1 MSMRDGTLTDGC
13 GELRIAVGAYVLG
26 ALPAAEAEQVR
37 EHLPTCPE
45 CQHEYNQ
52 MVELT
57 TLMQMVAPDEVE
69 EGPPQAPVTVL
80 DRSVQQVVGYHRRV
94 RQRFRL
100 GMVASVAA
108 AAAIGVLGYG
118 LAGGS
123 AGNGPAPQALP
134 PGTQTRQATNPA
146 NGTNVSVRIEPVNW
160 GSQLQVTLRGVPPLS
175 RCYLWAI
182 GRDGS
187 REIAASWTATYDA
200 AVVVPGGVAMP
211 ASQIDHFEVVTFDG
225 KKIASIP
232 G

>member
-13 GELRIAVGAYVLG
+13 GELRVAVGAYVLG

-37 EHLPTCPE
+37 EHLPGCPE

-57 TLMQMVAPDEVE
+57 ALMQLVAPDEVE
-69 EGPPQAPVTVL
+69 EGPPQAPATVL
-80 DRSVQQVVGYHRRV
+80 DRSVQQVVGYHRKV

-100 GMVASVAA
+100 GLVASVAA
-108 AAAIGVLGYG
+108 AAVIGVLGANLG
-118 LAGGS
+118 GGS
-123 AGNGPAPQALP
+123 GGTPSHEALP
-134 PGTQTRQATNPA
+134 PGTQTHQATNPV

-160 GSQLQVTLRGVPPLS
+160 GSQLQVTLRGVPPLT

-182 GRDGS
+182 GHDGS

-211 ASQIDHFEVVTFDG
+211 ASQIDHFEVITFDG
-225 KKIASIP
+225 KKIATIP